1 MNRPGVLMVTGAYY
15 PEVSGGGVQCRQ
27 LVLALRDR
35 MTFTV
40 LTTTTA
46 LASGEEI
53 VDGVPVVRVAVAAGR
68 RGSMLRAAV
77 LMVRAFF
84 RLRHRFQIV
93 HLHGF
98 SRKTILLVMLARL
111 FRRRLILKFGS
122 VGMDDPVAVRARGW
136 LDAWAYRQVDLYVC
150 VSQRQEALYRAT
162 GSPPERFRLIPN
174 GVDLARFR
182 PAVESERAA
191 LRTRFDLSAD
201 AAVVLFVGF
210 FSAEK
215 RPNVL
220 FAAWR
225 RLACPSVLVFVG
237 VTSGPYYEI
246 DSSLAREMRDEAERR
261 GVIERVRWVE
271 TTTEIEE
278 WYRAAD
284 VFVLTSSREG
294 LPNALLEAMATGLPC
309 VASRLPGVTDIV
321 IEHGTN
327 GLLVDVDDVAGF
339 ASALDQVLRDPDDAR
354 RLGER
359 ARKTIEEGYSIERT
373 AARVYEEYVALE
385 TRA

>member
-1 MNRPGVLMVTGAYY
+1 MVTGAYY
-15 PEVSGGGVQCRQ
+15 PEVSGGGLQCRQ

-35 MTFTV
+35 TTFSV
-40 LTTTTA
+40 LTTTTESV
-46 LASGEEI
+46 SGEETL
-53 VDGVPVVRVAVAAGR
+53 DGVPVIRVAAAAG
-68 RGSMLRAAV
+68 RGSMLRAA
-77 LMVRAFF
+77 LEMIRAFF

-98 SRKTILLVMLARL
+98 SRKTILLVILARL
-111 FRRRLILKFGS
+111 LRRRLVLKLGS

-136 LDAWAYRQVDLYVC
+136 LDAWAYRQADLYIC
-150 VSQRQEALYRAT
+150 VSPRQEALYRAT
-162 GSPPERFRLIPN
+162 GSPSERFRLIPN
-174 GVDLARFR
+174 GVDLGRFR
-182 PAVESERAA
+182 PGEESERAA
-191 LRTRFDLSAD
+191 LRVRLGLPAA

-210 FSAEK
+210 FSTEK

-225 RLACPSVLVFVG
+225 RLTRPSVLVFVG
-237 VTSGPYYEI
+237 ATSGPYYEI

-294 LPNALLEAMATGLPC
+294 LPNALLEAMASGLPC
-309 VASRLPGVTDIV
+309 VASRLPGVTDTV

-339 ASALDQVLRDPDDAR
+339 ANALDQVLGGPDDAR

-373 AARVYEEYVALE
+373 AARVYEAYVALE
-385 TRA
+385 TRT